1 MSVTIMASFRQAM
14 FWERCF
20 AKGFGWKTNHLHS
33 YTSDSEKWQFVV
45 KLDLYMFV
53 KVFLVAGCVGRLHE

>member
-1 MSVTIMASFRQAM
+1 MSVTIMASFRQTM

-53 KVFLVAGCVGRLHE
+53 KVF